1 MKLMKSYKHINP
13 RKFWL
18 PDIFSIGLT
27 LFLFSAAVKPGLS
40 AEFDSITYSG
50 IVALLREYSQY
61 IGAVGLTLLIYTFL
75 KAPKLSPL
83 NLTYPALWLLLFK
96 LIIALRI
103 ITTSE
108 SGLEQA
114 VSLISIYILY
124 FIFQAKDGDNNSEKR
139 YVSILKGMYYFT
151 TIIILINFYLY
162 LVEYTNTS
170 WKGRFIGVF
179 HHPNFTGVYFAICG
193 SIILCTNNT
202 FKSNNIKTFFNIFS
216 TTLLLL
222 SFILIMASGSR
233 TGLLGF
239 AAAILGYFYIQKHLK
254 TSTILLLAFISLAT
268 YIAFDAI
275 VEMLAYYIPGIDR
288 ITQAGNTRDGVWASM
303 WGDFMEN
310 PIFGV
315 GANVKDTAG
324 SYFRVL
330 AMGGIFA
337 AFPLLM
343 CIFFCALRVARNRG
357 GYSFR
362 NAWLP
367 GLLCVL
373 TTSITEGYLADSL
386 SLGLIYFVLIV
397 FVLSFRR
404 PITPYKSNQIKGQ
417 ELDIQKQSPPL

>member
-1 MKLMKSYKHINP
+1 MKLMKSHRHINP

-40 AEFDSITYSG
+40 SEYDSITYSG

-61 IGAVGLTLLIYTFL
+61 IGAMGLALLIYTFFRT
-75 KAPKLSPL
+75 PKLSPL
-83 NLTYPALWLLLFK
+83 KLTYPALWFLLFK

-114 VSLISIYILY
+114 ISLISIFILY
-124 FIFQAKDGDNNSEKR
+124 FIFLAKDGDNNSEKR
-139 YVSILKGMYYFT
+139 YTSILKGLYYFT
-151 TIIILINFYLY
+151 AIIVTINFYLY
-162 LVEYTNTS
+162 LFEYTNTS

-179 HHPNFTGVYFAICG
+179 HHPNFTGVNFAICA
-193 SIILCTNNT
+193 SIILCINKT
-202 FKSNNIKTFFNIFS
+202 FKSNNLITFFNMFS

-222 SFILIMASGSR
+222 SVILIMASGSR

-239 AAAILGYFYIQKHLK
+239 ASAILGYFYVQKHLK
-254 TSTILLLAFISLAT
+254 TSTILLLAFISFVIF
-268 YIAFDAI
+268 IAFDSI

-310 PIFGV
+310 PVFGV

-324 SYFRVL
+324 SYFRAL
-330 AMGGIFA
+330 AIGGIFA
-337 AFPLLM
+337 AFPLFM
-343 CIFFCALRVARNRG
+343 CIFFCVLRVARNRG

-362 NAWLP
+362 DAWFP

-386 SLGLIYFVLIV
+386 SLGLIYFVFIV
-397 FVLSFRR
+397 FVLSFSS
-404 PITPYKSNQIKGQ
+404 PIILYKSNQIKSNQGTQ
-417 ELDIQKQSPPL
+417 T